1 MTEAPGPAPT
11 AHRGEGLPLAGI
23 RVIALEHAVAAPLCS
38 RHLADLGADVIKV
51 ENPHGGDLARHYDSV
66 VEGQSA
72 YFVWANRGKRSV
84 ALDLKSDEGRAAFDG
99 LLRGADVFVHNLGP
113 GAVDRLGFG
122 HEALRERFPRLINCA
137 ISGYGADGPY
147 RDRKAFDLLIQG
159 EAGLLSVTGEPE
171 QPAKVGISVA
181 DMCAAVYAM
190 SAILAAVLRRERTG
204 DGAVIDISMLDCLSE
219 WMMAPAYHQLYG
231 GTQLPRAGARHNMM
245 VPYGVYPAGEGEHV
259 VFAVQT
265 AAQWTRLCEHVID
278 CPDLVEDSRFA
289 TNELRV
295 RNRAELEP
303 LIEEEL
309 AALGAA
315 RAMERLLAAGIP
327 TAAVNDLDGMLHHP
341 QHEARAR
348 WTEAGSPGGP
358 VRVLRSPFTMDG
370 LVTPAAAVPGLGE
383 HTDVVLAELRQATT
397 TATTAD

>member
-1 MTEAPGPAPT
+1 MTEGPAPAAT
-11 AHRGEGLPLAGI
+11 AHRNDGLPLAGI

-51 ENPHGGDLARHYDSV
+51 ESPDGGDLARHYDSV

-84 ALDLKSDEGRAAFDG
+84 ALDLKSDEGRAAFGG
-99 LLRGADVFVHNLGP
+99 LLREADVFVHNLGP

-122 HEALRERFPRLINCA
+122 HGTLRERFPRLINCA
-137 ISGYGADGPY
+137 ISGYGANGPY
-147 RDRKAFDLLIQG
+147 RDRKAFDLLIQS

-171 QPAKVGISVA
+171 HPAKVGISVA
-181 DMCAAVYAM
+181 DTCAAVYAM

-204 DGAVIDISMLDCLSE
+204 DGAFIDISMLECLSE

-265 AAQWTRLCEHVID
+265 PAQWARLCEDVLD
-278 CPDLVEDSRFA
+278 RPELVEDPRFA

-295 RNRAELEP
+295 RNRSELEP
-303 LIEEEL
+303 LIEEKL

-315 RAMERLLAAGIP
+315 PATERLLAAGIP
-327 TAAVNDLDGMLHHP
+327 TAAVNDLDGLLHHP

-348 WTEAGSPGGP
+348 WTEAGSPGGL
-358 VRVLRSPFTMDG
+358 VRVLRSPFNIDG
-370 LVTPAAAVPGLGE
+370 LVEPSAAVPALGE
-383 HTDVVLAELRQATT
+383 HTDTVLAELRKATT
-397 TATTAD
+397 TTTAD